1 MWKIIILLLLS
12 LAACQG
18 GQSQDDTTQH
28 AKSETMLNDLPF
40 SVAQQDQRQLPTAL
54 PDVVITDADAEH
66 LLLNNVY
73 ERITPSV
80 VNIEVVVPSTEQ
92 VGFSR
97 IGRGS
102 GFVYDIAGHIIT
114 NAHVIR
120 DAEEIRVKFDDGYV
134 AIAELVG
141 EDIFSDIAVVR
152 VDVDA
157 ERLFPLEL
165 ADSDL
170 LRVGDRAIAIGNPFG
185 LNSSMTVG
193 IVSGLGRQ
201 LSSAALIDDSVLPG
215 FQNPNIIQV
224 DTDINPGNSG
234 GPLLNSRGQVIGVNT
249 AIRTNDGIFDGVGF
263 AVPAN
268 TVGRVVPELIA
279 DGQVDYSWMGITTLN
294 AELSIASLVEPLGL
308 PVDSGVLVTGIMNG
322 SPAAEAGLIGGSRQR
337 FVLDRAVCAGG
348 DIIVAVDGHYVAN
361 MDELVAYL
369 VIETV
374 PGDTVV
380 MLIVRDGET
389 FEAPLTLGTRPA
401 EGVVVP
407 ACGR

>member
-18 GQSQDDTTQH
+18 GQSQGDTTQH
-28 AKSETMLNDLPF
+28 IKSETLLNDLPF
-40 SVAQQDQRQLPTAL
+40 SVAQQDQRQLPTPL
-54 PDVVITDADAEH
+54 PDVVIADADAEN

-92 VGFSR
+92 VGLSR

-102 GFVYDIAGHIIT
+102 GFVYDTEGHIIT

-152 VDVDA
+152 VDVGA

-201 LSSAALIDDSVLPG
+201 LSSATLIDNSVSPG

-268 TVGRVVPELIA
+268 TVGRVVSELIA
-279 DGQVDYSWMGITTLN
+279 KGHVDYPWMGITTLN

-308 PVDSGVLVTGIMNG
+308 PVDSGVLITGIMNG
-322 SPAAEAGLIGGSRQR
+322 SPAEEAGLIGGSRQR
-337 FVLDRAVCAGG
+337 YVLDRAVCAGG

-380 MLIVRDGET
+380 LLIVRDGET